1 MAFALAED
9 FGIALVE
16 EFGMTARAASRIAVA
31 LGERTAMTEAATEAS
46 PLIAATT
53 EGEGAIAAE
62 MPGTI
67 DLADATRLA
76 TQAAGAYIA
85 GTAIARTTKKRKV
98 GKGKSLPTAQ
108 QPYQPPERRKGGP
121 QDTPMPPKGVSTAT
135 HWYDRTRRKWIKRKR
150 PLRKRPSMK
159 KKAYKKRTVR
169 KTTRRTYKKKRT
181 VKRKYMRAS
190 ASTEYGT
197 HGIIHRNEVSYFGF
211 AANGGRDEFLHC
223 AADAVLRSWAGRFN
237 CSIPSPDNGWSIP
250 SSNGPQPK
258 SYEIA
263 YRRNKFAL
271 GGEAGT
277 ATGSRKSLNVDSHK
291 QMANDMANQMRELAE
306 TGYYPYKVTLY
317 QESTGTDTVFIDDKF
332 GDMLLN
338 VTSTMKIKMRNI
350 TNPDNAVG
358 DMVATQK
365 NPLQGYAYQFSGEVP
380 IPKDILRSAD
390 SELDK
395 FMHRDNDR
403 GIMFGPQGVAQ
414 IAANQDAGRDDQDG
428 MDGAP
433 AAVNAGSLGTDKYFS
448 TPPVGSSVFKN
459 CTKSHAIVLP
469 VGREVKHTIKCAYK
483 GTLSGFMQKFNSDT
497 YKLSS
502 IGNCFWLGLRQKF
515 RNSTTITNLGVED
528 DGHDHVSIEYDVDT
542 IIRGGARMA
551 RPETGPKEVKR
562 TELNSIVAGE

>member
-1 MAFALAED
+1 MALHPFRQIAGELEAVAEEAGAAAAD
-9 FGIALVE
+9 FGAEAAAAGVE
-16 EFGMTARAASRIAVA
+16 LGAAVGLAAGVGEAVA
-31 LGERTAMTEAATEAS
+31 IGAVAVEGGRRFYSLIERTV
-46 PLIAATT
+46 
-53 EGEGAIAAE
+53 
-62 MPGTI
+62 
-67 DLADATRLA
+67 
-76 TQAAGAYIA
+76 
-85 GTAIARTTKKRKV
+85 KKRKKNS
-98 GKGKSLPTAQ
+98 GQSESTAR
-108 QPYQPPERRKGGP
+108 QPQEPGSRRTPRRHGPADPPPPPPGA
-121 QDTPMPPKGVSTAT
+121 PMPPRGVSTAT
-135 HWYDRTRRKWIKRKR
+135 HWYDRTRKKWVKRKR
-150 PLRKRPSMK
+150 PLRKRPSMR

-258 SYEIA
+258 SYQIS

-277 ATGSRKSLNVDSHK
+277 ATGSRKVLNVDSQK
-291 QMANDMANQMRELAE
+291 QMANDMAHQMREQAE
-306 TGYYPYKVTLY
+306 LGYYPYKVTLF

-414 IAANQDAGRDDQDG
+414 TAANQDAGRDDQDG

-433 AAVNAGSLGTDKYFS
+433 AAINAGSLGTDKYFS

-497 YKLSS
+497 YRLSS

-562 TELNSIVAGE
+562 TELNSIVSGE